1 MYLMNDGHQVWM
13 TNSIYGWKV
22 LSLDFTRNEYRMLL
36 MVPLL
41 LNNMNVLERDLTS
54 DLSGFKEEPGK

>member
-22 LSLDFTRNEYRMLL
+22 MSLDLTRNEYRMLW
-36 MVPLL
+36 MVPL
-41 LNNMNVLERDLTS
+41 VAQ
-54 DLSGFKEEPGK
+54 